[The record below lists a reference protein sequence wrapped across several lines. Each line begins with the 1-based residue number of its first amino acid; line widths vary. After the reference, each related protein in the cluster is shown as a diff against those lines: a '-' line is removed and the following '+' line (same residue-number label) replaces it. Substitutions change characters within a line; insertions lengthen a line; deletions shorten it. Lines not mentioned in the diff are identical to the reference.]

1 MESKEFEWPLGLR
14 KKEHSRFQHTD
25 VCTLTV
31 ILTSA
36 YRCSKP
42 NYENGF
48 FFILLTH
55 LGSWLAMYILALNS
69 SMNISLTFKS
79 ICSVLSRMVS
89 KLSRC
94 KKTVRLCIFMWNV
107 FSNKGRDTDRFSTPE
122 MSVRPA
128 ALASV
133 SFKRQSKALY
143 NELVVNP
150 LKWKINLSYMNKKYF
165 VWIYFLKHVIWKLY
179 FEIIRCNVNVLYWY
193 FLHDVEKWE

>member
-1 MESKEFEWPLGLR
+1 MKMG
-14 KKEHSRFQHTD
+14 
-25 VCTLTV
+25 
-31 ILTSA
+31 
-36 YRCSKP
+36 
-42 NYENGF
+42 

-94 KKTVRLCIFMWNV
+94 KNTVRLCIFMWNV
-107 FSNKGRDTDRFSTPE
+107 FSNKGRETDRFSTPE
-122 MSVRPA
+122 ISVRPA
-128 ALASV
+128 AVASV

-165 VWIYFLKHVIWKLY
+165 VVWIYFLKLAIWKLY
-179 FEIIRCNVNVLYWY
+179 FEIIRCRCIGIFYTM
-193 FLHDVEKWE
+193 

>member
-1 MESKEFEWPLGLR
+1 MTLRAKEKR
-14 KKEHSRFQHTD
+14 
-25 VCTLTV
+25 TLKIPTHWCMYFNRYMNLC
-31 ILTSA
+31 IIKAKLW
-36 YRCSKP
+36 KW
-42 NYENGF
+42 F

-94 KKTVRLCIFMWNV
+94 KNTVRLCIFMWNV
-107 FSNKGRDTDRFSTPE
+107 FSNKGRETDRFSTPE
-122 MSVRPA
+122 ISVRPA
-128 ALASV
+128 AVASV

-150 LKWKINLSYMNKKYF
+150 L
-165 VWIYFLKHVIWKLY
+165 
-179 FEIIRCNVNVLYWY
+179 
-193 FLHDVEKWE
+193 